1 MLRGVG
7 GERESGDE
15 IRDMSCC
22 MQHGS
27 APGSGRFRVGNRKA
41 CSDNKAVRF
50 LIGSSICMLEIG
62 LATVWVEI

>member
-1 MLRGVG
+1 MLRDVG
-7 GERESGDE
+7 GKRKSGDE

-22 MQHGS
+22 TQHGS

-41 CSDNKAVRF
+41 GSDNKDVRF
-50 LIGSSICMLEIG
+50 PIGSSTCMLEIG